1 VNNLSRR
8 THLKLMLSAAAAT
21 TVPAIAVAQS
31 DAPLRVGM
39 MASLTGPGGFAGDPT
54 AKAAK
59 LAIDETNK
67 AGGINGRKVELT
79 TYDTEGNADKA
90 LGFMK
95 RLIGEDKVSVVLG
108 PDFSAT
114 VRASLPVSEEA
125 KVPVLF
131 LTPIIEPKPDSYQ
144 FTTFPSEETS
154 YRVALT
160 HLKARG
166 VRKLSVV
173 ATTDLTGE
181 SGVTKLRAL
190 SPEYSI
196 DLPAIERLEALD
208 KDVTPQLTNAA
219 KAEPDAIFYVGTG
232 AGVAIICK
240 GFVRLGLR
248 QPLTV
253 STGAVSGTFPQ
264 LLKGIAPDI
273 LLFPTY
279 KMMLMDALPANDPNK
294 IEIDK
299 FAKLYEEVYKKRA
312 DFYAGSGWDVARI
325 AIQVMRSAGD
335 DRTRIRDGILQVHN
349 FVGAFTTVNFAPGQ
363 HRGGGADA
371 QVMGQFKDDK
381 FFPARIP

>member
-8 THLKLMLSAAAAT
+8 THLKLMLSAAVAT

-95 RLIGEDKVSVVLG
+95 RLIAEDKVSVVLG

-131 LTPIIEPKPDSYQ
+131 LTPIIEPKPDSYH

-166 VRKLSVV
+166 VHKLSVV

-181 SGVTKLRAL
+181 SGVTKLRTL
-190 SPEYSI
+190 SPEYGI
-196 DLPAIERLEALD
+196 DLSAIERLEALD

-232 AGVAIICK
+232 AGRSQ
-240 GFVRLGLR
+240 FR
-248 QPLTV
+248 
-253 STGAVSGTFPQ
+253 
-264 LLKGIAPDI
+264 
-273 LLFPTY
+273 
-279 KMMLMDALPANDPNK
+279 PA
-294 IEIDK
+294 
-299 FAKLYEEVYKKRA
+299 
-312 DFYAGSGWDVARI
+312 
-325 AIQVMRSAGD
+325 RSA
-335 DRTRIRDGILQVHN
+335 
-349 FVGAFTTVNFAPGQ
+349 
-363 HRGGGADA
+363 
-371 QVMGQFKDDK
+371 
-381 FFPARIP
+381 ARSRNCSRASRLTLCCSRPIK